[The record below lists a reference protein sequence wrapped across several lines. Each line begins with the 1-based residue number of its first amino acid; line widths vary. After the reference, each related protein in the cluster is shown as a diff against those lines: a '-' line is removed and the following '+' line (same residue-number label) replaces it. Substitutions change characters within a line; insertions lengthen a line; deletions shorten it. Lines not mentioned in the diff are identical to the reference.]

1 MFIIMIKSFKH
12 RKLETIGDPASTM
25 EIFLNKVALPDLKLT
40 YNFQI
45 SRVDKLVI
53 NVLSTSMYNLAGYA
67 YIIAIGIN
75 HNKTKTS
82 ALYLRLN
89 LM

>member
-1 MFIIMIKSFKH
+1 M
-12 RKLETIGDPASTM
+12 
-25 EIFLNKVALPDLKLT
+25 
-40 YNFQI
+40 
-45 SRVDKLVI
+45 LVV

-82 ALYLRLN
+82 ALYLRPN